1 MKSGK
6 LITLSYVS
14 RATQEMGMLA
24 LMRLISQA
32 VFHNKEIGA
41 TGVLFY
47 ENQQF
52 GQILEGHESDI
63 LNLWEKI
70 KQDPRHHEIKLIG
83 IEEIKRRKFPQWSM
97 RFFGAD
103 EIVNMNPDLQHV
115 LQNLPTQHEELLS
128 LMRTTSS

>member
-14 RATQEMGMLA
+14 RATQDMGMLA

-47 ENQQF
+47 ENQQDQLDF
-52 GQILEGHESDI
+52 S
-63 LNLWEKI
+63 
-70 KQDPRHHEIKLIG
+70 
-83 IEEIKRRKFPQWSM
+83 
-97 RFFGAD
+97 
-103 EIVNMNPDLQHV
+103 
-115 LQNLPTQHEELLS
+115 
-128 LMRTTSS
+128 